1 MGDMPNGNHTHV
13 IAALYPKLFNF
24 CVVKY
29 DSYFHVI
36 YLTFK
41 FIIFSQTTLLTLTDW
56 KATGEEVS
64 LVREQ
69 GWWFISSS
77 LRGCWTWRRRRGQGI
92 RSAESALKAVAGGW
106 RGWTAVPGIVP
117 LPGICSFLH
126 FHLQTAI
133 WVRLKAA
140 VTGIQWRSRKTRQ
153 MPEVVSAVYDA
164 VVKLLPFLSC
174 RDQFFFVP
182 KVAVCN
188 QCTGV
193 QSTEGVVGICGKESS
208 LPD

>member
-1 MGDMPNGNHTHV
+1 MGDMPNGNHV

-69 GWWFISSS
+69 G
-77 LRGCWTWRRRRGQGI
+77 
-92 RSAESALKAVAGGW
+92 
-106 RGWTAVPGIVP
+106 
-117 LPGICSFLH
+117 
-126 FHLQTAI
+126 
-133 WVRLKAA
+133 
-140 VTGIQWRSRKTRQ
+140 
-153 MPEVVSAVYDA
+153 
-164 VVKLLPFLSC
+164 
-174 RDQFFFVP
+174 
-182 KVAVCN
+182 
-188 QCTGV
+188 
-193 QSTEGVVGICGKESS
+193 
-208 LPD
+208 